1 MMGPSRRSLKGT
13 RRPREQTHRWPKNW
27 ALGFWSEQNV
37 IATKEPRRGSIL
49 RIRIKFTAL
58 PGREDARQV
67 LRGVV
72 TVQLKLFLKII
83 EFLIR

>member
-1 MMGPSRRSLKGT
+1 
-13 RRPREQTHRWPKNW
+13 
-27 ALGFWSEQNV
+27 V
-37 IATKEPRRGSIL
+37 
-49 RIRIKFTAL
+49 TAL

-72 TVQLKLFLKII
+72 TVKLKLFLKII